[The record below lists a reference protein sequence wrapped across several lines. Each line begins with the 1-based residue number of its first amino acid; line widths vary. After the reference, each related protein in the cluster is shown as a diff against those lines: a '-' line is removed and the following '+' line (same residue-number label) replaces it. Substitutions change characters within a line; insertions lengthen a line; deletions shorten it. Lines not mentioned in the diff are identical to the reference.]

1 MITSLQYLLVL
12 HFSYL
17 GLCLSICN
25 INSTQYLKDPATL
38 WCPDNMFKLGFF
50 SPGNT
55 TNRYVGIWYNFSE
68 TTVVW
73 VANRD
78 KPLKDSFGVF
88 KISED
93 GNLVVMN
100 GMKDVI
106 WTSNISSTSH
116 VVTSSIA
123 QLRGGNL
130 VLLDNSKNRNIIWQ
144 SYQHP
149 SDTFLPK
156 MKIPINSVKAGEKTG
171 LRSWK
176 SPLDP
181 SFGDFSTSI
190 TAILPQLLIWKGKNL
205 YWRSGQWNGQV
216 FIGIKGMRRV
226 HTGGYNVVDDEEGT
240 VYLTGFVE
248 QKEPKRF
255 VLDSSGNLVQSY
267 WDGIE
272 RIWKFPWSAIE
283 NDCDVYGTC
292 GPFGSCN
299 SLYSPICSC
308 LRGFEPKNIDEWE
321 KGNWTSG
328 CVRRKS
334 LQCDQEKNKTST
346 KDGFLKMGYM
356 KVPDFAEWL
365 PPKLEDECRSQCLSN
380 CSCLAYA
387 FDTGI
392 GCMSWSGYLIDI
404 QQFQASGTTLHI
416 RVAHSELDH
425 HGEIRLIATLVIVSS
440 FVVCV
445 GVYLIWFWMSRQRG
459 KIWFHFK
466 RNNQLDGKKICLG
479 EIISNVGLDELPI
492 FKFEVLAMSTNQ
504 FHDNNKLG
512 QGGFGPVYK
521 GVLADGVEIA
531 VKRLSTVSGQG
542 MEEFMNEVLL
552 ISRVQHRNLVRLL
565 GCCIEKEE
573 KMLIYEY
580 LPNKSLDVF
589 LFDQTHKGM
598 LDLSKRLH
606 IIEWIGRGLLYL
618 HRDSRIKIIH
628 RDLKPSN
635 ILLDND
641 FNPKISDFGMARIFK
656 CNQDQA
662 ETRKVAGTYGYMA
675 PEYAIKGTFS
685 EKSDVFSFGVLLLEI
700 MSGQKVASFWNEEI
714 SLSLLGYAWEL
725 WKENDLSNFIDQ
737 VIWDPNFEI
746 VLTKCIQIG
755 LLCVQ
760 EFARDRPTVSN
771 VLSMF
776 SSEVI
781 SLPTPLKPAFA
792 NFYDDNGAGSVNYVT
807 LTNLDAR

>member
-1 MITSLQYLLVL
+1 
-12 HFSYL
+12 
-17 GLCLSICN
+17 
-25 INSTQYLKDPATL
+25 
-38 WCPDNMFKLGFF
+38 
-50 SPGNT
+50 
-55 TNRYVGIWYNFSE
+55 
-68 TTVVW
+68 
-73 VANRD
+73 
-78 KPLKDSFGVF
+78 
-88 KISED
+88 
-93 GNLVVMN
+93 MN
-100 GMKDVI
+100 GMKEI
-106 WTSNISSTSH
+106 LWMSNISSTSQ
-116 VVTSSIA
+116 VNPNSITA
-123 QLRGGNL
+123 QLQGGNL
-130 VLLDNSKNRNIIWQ
+130 VLFDNSNNGKLIWQ

-149 SDTFLPK
+149 SDTFLPR
-156 MKIPINSVKAGEKTG
+156 MKIPINSVKTGEKTG

-181 SFGDFSTSI
+181 NFGNFSTSI
-190 TAILPQLLIWKGKNL
+190 TAILPQLLIWQGKNL
-205 YWRSGQWNGQV
+205 HWRSGQWNGQV
-216 FIGIKGMRRV
+216 FIGVKYMRSV

-240 VYLTGFVE
+240 VYLTGLVDR
-248 QKEPKRF
+248 KEVTRF
-255 VLDSSGNLVQSY
+255 VLDPSGNLVQSY
-267 WDGIE
+267 WDGSE
-272 RIWKFPWSAIE
+272 RTWKFWWSAIE

-299 SLYSPICSC
+299 SLDSPICSC
-308 LRGFEPKNIDEWE
+308 LRGFEPKNREEWE
-321 KGNWTSG
+321 KRNWTSG
-328 CVRRKS
+328 CVRRKN
-334 LQCDQEKNKTST
+334 LQCDQEKNKTSS
-346 KDGFLKMGYM
+346 KRDGFLKVEFM
-356 KVPDFAEWL
+356 KVPNFAQWL
-365 PPKLEDECRSQCLSN
+365 PPKLDDECRSICLSN

-392 GCMSWSGYLIDI
+392 GCMSWSGSLIDV
-404 QQFQASGTTLHI
+404 QQFQGSGTTLYI

-425 HGEIRLIATLVIVSS
+425 HREITLLAILVILLL
-440 FVVCV
+440 FTVCV
-445 GVYLIWFWMSRQRG
+445 GVFLSWFWISRRRG

-466 RNNQLDGKKICLG
+466 RNHQLEGKKISL
-479 EIISNVGLDELPI
+479 EENVTKIDLEDLPI
-492 FKFEVLAMSTNQ
+492 FKFEVLAMSTDQ
-504 FHDNNKLG
+504 FHENNKLG

-521 GVLADGVEIA
+521 GVLGDGQEIA
-531 VKRLSTVSGQG
+531 VKRLSTASGQG

-580 LPNKSLDVF
+580 LPNKGLDVF

-606 IIEWIGRGLLYL
+606 IIEGIGRGLLYL

-700 MSGQKVASFWNEEI
+700 MSGQKVASFWNEET
-714 SLSLLGYAWEL
+714 SLSLVGYAWEL
-725 WKENDLSNFIDQ
+725 WKENDLSNFIDP
-737 VIWDPNFEI
+737 VIWNPNFEM
-746 VLTKCIQIG
+746 VLTKCTHIG

-760 EFARDRPTVSN
+760 EFARDRPTIST
-771 VLSMF
+771 VLSML

-781 SLPTPLKPAFA
+781 SLPAPLQPAFA
-792 NFYDDNGAGSVNYVT
+792 NFYDDNIGGSVNYVT
-807 LTNLDAR
+807 LTNLDGR

>member
-1 MITSLQYLLVL
+1 MMTSKQNLQDFLVNIL
-12 HFSYL
+12 VFNSFYL
-17 GLCLSICN
+17 GLCFSICS
-25 INSTQYLKDPATL
+25 INSTQYLRDPATL
-38 WCPDNMFKLGFF
+38 WCNDNIFKLGFF

-55 TNRYVGIWYNFSE
+55 SNRYVGIWYNFSE

-73 VANRD
+73 AANRD
-78 KPLKDSFGVF
+78 KPLKDSSGVF
-88 KISED
+88 KIHKD
-93 GNLVVMN
+93 GNLVMMN
-100 GMKDVI
+100 RMKEI
-106 WTSNISSTSH
+106 LWTSNVSSNKLSDIL
-116 VVTSSIA
+116 VNPNSITA
-123 QLRGGNL
+123 QLQGGNL
-130 VLLDNSKNRNIIWQ
+130 VLFDNSNNRNIIWQ

-156 MKIPINSVKAGEKTG
+156 MKIPINSVKTGEKTG

-176 SPLDP
+176 NPLDP
-181 SFGDFSTSI
+181 NFGNFSTSI
-190 TAILPQLLIWKGKNL
+190 TAILPQVLIWKGKNIH
-205 YWRSGQWNGQV
+205 WRSGQWNGQV
-216 FIGIKGMRRV
+216 FIGVKDMRSV
-226 HTGGYNVVDDEEGT
+226 HTGGYDVVDDEGT
-240 VYLTGFVE
+240 VYVTGLVE
-248 QKEPKRF
+248 RKEVTRI
-255 VLDSSGNLVQSY
+255 VLDPSGNFVQSY
-267 WDGIE
+267 WDGID
-272 RIWKFPWSAIE
+272 RIWKFLWSAIQ

-299 SLYSPICSC
+299 SLDSPICSC
-308 LRGFEPKNIDEWE
+308 FRGFEPKNREEWE

-328 CVRRKS
+328 CVRRKP
-334 LQCDQEKNKTST
+334 LQCNQEKNKTS
-346 KDGFLKMGYM
+346 KRDGFLKLGFM
-356 KVPDFAEWL
+356 KVPDLAEWL

-392 GCMSWSGYLIDI
+392 GCMSWSRFLIDV
-404 QQFQASGTTLHI
+404 QKFQGSGTTLYI

-425 HGEIRLIATLVIVSS
+425 PGEIRLIAILVIVS
-440 FVVCV
+440 FFTICV
-445 GVYLIWFWMSRQRG
+445 GVFLSWFWMSRRRG

-466 RNNQLDGKKICLG
+466 RKRQLDGKKISW
-479 EIISNVGLDELPI
+479 EENVTKLDLEELPI
-492 FKFEVLAMSTNQ
+492 FKFEVLAMSTDQ
-504 FHDNNKLG
+504 FHENNKLG

-521 GVLADGVEIA
+521 GVLADGEEIA
-531 VKRLSTVSGQG
+531 VKRLSTASGQG

-589 LFDQTHKGM
+589 LFDQTYKGM

-606 IIEWIGRGLLYL
+606 IIEGIGRGLLYL

-628 RDLKPSN
+628 IPTLSHFVDLSSN
-635 ILLDND
+635 FHCL
-641 FNPKISDFGMARIFK
+641 S
-656 CNQDQA
+656 
-662 ETRKVAGTYGYMA
+662 GYMA

-700 MSGQKVASFWNEEI
+700 MSGQKVASFWNEEM

-725 WKENDLSNFIDQ
+725 WKENDLSNFIDP
-737 VIWDPNFEI
+737 VIWDPNFEM
-746 VLTKCIQIG
+746 VLTKCIHIG

-760 EFARDRPTVSN
+760 EFARDRPTIST
-771 VLSMF
+771 VLSML

-781 SLPTPLKPAFA
+781 SLPAPLQPAFA
-792 NFYDDNGAGSVNYVT
+792 NFYDDINGGSVNYVT
-807 LTNLDAR
+807 LTNLDGR

>member
-1 MITSLQYLLVL
+1 
-12 HFSYL
+12 
-17 GLCLSICN
+17 
-25 INSTQYLKDPATL
+25 
-38 WCPDNMFKLGFF
+38 
-50 SPGNT
+50 
-55 TNRYVGIWYNFSE
+55 
-68 TTVVW
+68 
-73 VANRD
+73 
-78 KPLKDSFGVF
+78 
-88 KISED
+88 
-93 GNLVVMN
+93 
-100 GMKDVI
+100 
-106 WTSNISSTSH
+106 
-116 VVTSSIA
+116 
-123 QLRGGNL
+123 
-130 VLLDNSKNRNIIWQ
+130 
-144 SYQHP
+144 
-149 SDTFLPK
+149 
-156 MKIPINSVKAGEKTG
+156 
-171 LRSWK
+171 
-176 SPLDP
+176 
-181 SFGDFSTSI
+181 
-190 TAILPQLLIWKGKNL
+190 
-205 YWRSGQWNGQV
+205 
-216 FIGIKGMRRV
+216 
-226 HTGGYNVVDDEEGT
+226 
-240 VYLTGFVE
+240 
-248 QKEPKRF
+248 
-255 VLDSSGNLVQSY
+255 
-267 WDGIE
+267 
-272 RIWKFPWSAIE
+272 
-283 NDCDVYGTC
+283 
-292 GPFGSCN
+292 
-299 SLYSPICSC
+299 
-308 LRGFEPKNIDEWE
+308 
-321 KGNWTSG
+321 
-328 CVRRKS
+328 
-334 LQCDQEKNKTST
+334 
-346 KDGFLKMGYM
+346 
-356 KVPDFAEWL
+356 
-365 PPKLEDECRSQCLSN
+365 
-380 CSCLAYA
+380 
-387 FDTGI
+387 
-392 GCMSWSGYLIDI
+392 
-404 QQFQASGTTLHI
+404 
-416 RVAHSELDH
+416 
-425 HGEIRLIATLVIVSS
+425 
-440 FVVCV
+440 
-445 GVYLIWFWMSRQRG
+445 MSRQRG

-466 RNNQLDGKKICLG
+466 RNNQFDGKKICLG

-531 VKRLSTVSGQG
+531 VKKLSTVSGQG

-589 LFDQTHKGM
+589 LFDQMHKGM

-606 IIEWIGRGLLYL
+606 IIEGIGRGLLYL
-618 HRDSRIKIIH
+618 HRDSRIKVIH

-792 NFYDDNGAGSVNYVT
+792 NFYDDNGVGSVNYVT